1 MGTSPYP
8 LSTQTHSRRKSLVVR
23 KEGGVKKRD
32 DQVLGQDWT
41 AILKRAGIPESPGY
55 KETIKKLYPKE
66 ESNETK

>member
-1 MGTSPYP
+1 M
-8 LSTQTHSRRKSLVVR
+8 
-23 KEGGVKKRD
+23 KKRD